1 MHRYGAAYSTWPTP
15 TRSGDHIRSRCGG
28 HYQHSGRDA
37 AKIGVS
43 QQTREAAPHNPESW
57 CGDHNQR
64 SSTWFPRTMPPH
76 KDTSIPDMPVSHCVG
91 LHQEWA
97 ASADATTVAPTLVGR
112 EEARGSSLRKVSA
125 RRRSGAGTLTEKEP
139 QLTLRQYR
147 TQRGRVWKLH
157 IWRAVQGGH
166 RETRSTG
173 SLPGLGDQRA
183 DRAVGSHCHAEDH

>member
-43 QQTREAAPHNPESW
+43 QQTREAAPLNPESW

-125 RRRSGAGTLTEKEP
+125 RRRSGAGDPHGEGAAAHLAAVPHPAWPRVEAP
-139 QLTLRQYR
+139 HLASRA
-147 TQRGRVWKLH
+147 GR
-157 IWRAVQGGH
+157 
-166 RETRSTG
+166 
-173 SLPGLGDQRA
+173 PP
-183 DRAVGSHCHAEDH
+183 